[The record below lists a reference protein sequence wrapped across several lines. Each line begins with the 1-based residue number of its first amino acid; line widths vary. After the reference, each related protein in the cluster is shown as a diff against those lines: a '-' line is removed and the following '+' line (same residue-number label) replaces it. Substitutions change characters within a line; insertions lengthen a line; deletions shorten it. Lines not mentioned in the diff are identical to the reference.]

1 VGDYCCKSQFFTP
14 SKHIGNKKGLQWKTL
29 VGRNTKMKLI
39 EAVVRPHKLQDVK
52 SALADIGIV
61 GMTVTDVRGCGR
73 QKGHVE
79 RYRGSEYTVDLLP
92 KVKVETVVKEAQ
104 VEEVIKTIA
113 DSART
118 GEIGDG
124 KIFVR
129 PVDQVIRVRTGDAD
143 EEAL

>member
-1 VGDYCCKSQFFTP
+1 
-14 SKHIGNKKGLQWKTL
+14 
-29 VGRNTKMKLI
+29 MKLI

-52 SALADIGIV
+52 SALADIGVV

-79 RYRGSEYTVDLLP
+79 RYRGSEYTVDLLS
-92 KVKVETVVKEAQ
+92 KVKIEVVVSEAQ
-104 VEEVIKTIA
+104 ANEVIDTIA
-113 DSART
+113 DAART

-129 PVDQVIRVRTGDAD
+129 PVEQVIRVRTGDRD
-143 EEAL
+143 EDAL

>member
-1 VGDYCCKSQFFTP
+1 
-14 SKHIGNKKGLQWKTL
+14 
-29 VGRNTKMKLI
+29 MKLI

-52 SALADIGIV
+52 SALADIGVV

-79 RYRGSEYTVDLLP
+79 RYRGSEYTVDLLS
-92 KVKVETVVKEAQ
+92 KVKIEVVVKEAQ
-104 VEEVIKTIA
+104 ADEVIETISKA
-113 DSART
+113 ART

-129 PVDQVIRVRTGDAD
+129 PVEQVIRVRTGDRD
-143 EEAL
+143 EDAL

>member
-1 VGDYCCKSQFFTP
+1 
-14 SKHIGNKKGLQWKTL
+14 
-29 VGRNTKMKLI
+29 MKLI

-52 SALADIGIV
+52 SALSDIGVV

-79 RYRGSEYTVDLLP
+79 RYRGSEYTVDLLS
-92 KVKVETVVKEAQ
+92 KVKIEV
-104 VEEVIKTIA
+104 VIKESQVDEVVDTISKA
-113 DSART
+113 ART

-129 PVDQVIRVRTGDAD
+129 PVEQVIRVRTGDRD
-143 EEAL
+143 EDAL